1 MRGRVWIGVLLC
13 ALALTACQST
23 DNGASLEATDGLVA
37 FRVGATTVTIQDFQ
51 DRMER
56 EIGPALQQFLA
67 QGQTEEEIT
76 ELANQQDVRR
86 AIFDTMVQ
94 EALLLQ
100 IARQE
105 GIGIDPQ
112 AVDASIEQQQSF
124 AAADSS
130 ADSADD
136 TLELRV
142 SAAREQIVTAVIAR
156 KTMADMF
163 KARHILVA
171 DEATADQIIADLN
184 NGASFAELA
193 REFSTDPGSQN
204 NSGEL
209 GWTPRGNFVPEFEEA
224 AFSADLNTP
233 IKVSSQFG
241 WHVIEVQDR
250 ELNRPF
256 DDIEQLQGSQNG
268 RQFVE
273 DTFSPWYEEL
283 RETAEANG
291 DLEISPN
298 FDPNSVPLPFRTTDP

>member
-1 MRGRVWIGVLLC
+1 
-13 ALALTACQST
+13 
-23 DNGASLEATDGLVA
+23 LEATDGLVA

>member
-1 MRGRVWIGVLLC
+1 
-13 ALALTACQST
+13 
-23 DNGASLEATDGLVA
+23 
-37 FRVGATTVTIQDFQ
+37 
-51 DRMER
+51 
-56 EIGPALQQFLA
+56 
-67 QGQTEEEIT
+67 
-76 ELANQQDVRR
+76 
-86 AIFDTMVQ
+86 
-94 EALLLQ
+94 
-100 IARQE
+100 
-105 GIGIDPQ
+105 
-112 AVDASIEQQQSF
+112 
-124 AAADSS
+124 
-130 ADSADD
+130 
-136 TLELRV
+136 
-142 SAAREQIVTAVIAR
+142 
-156 KTMADMF
+156 
-163 KARHILVA
+163 LVA

-283 RETAEANG
+283 RGTAEANG